1 MPRRRRERAHRI
13 ALQTRDLRHD
23 ASIHLDAG
31 VPGPEGRLELGQ
43 LVAPL
48 REPDRL
54 RGLGQDAVLVPRD
67 VPGDGDDDL
76 AVHAR
81 EQHDARVWLAEALAD
96 SAHRTAV
103 RARVEELG
111 RLDHRALLVGEPA
124 QDRLGRK
131 RVVGRRTS
139 RVEERAEAE
148 ATLAWLLVESRR
160 RGASFL
166 DPAVLGCDLL
176 TQRADVEEVLTLGG
190 KAHRSL
196 PE

>member
-13 ALQTRDLRHD
+13 ALLPCDLRHD
-23 ASIHLDAG
+23 SAIHLDAG
-31 VPGPEGRLELGQ
+31 VPAPKGRLELLQ

-81 EQHDARVWLAEALAD
+81 EQHDARVGLAEALAD
-96 SAHRTAV
+96 AAYRPAV

-111 RLDHRALLVGEPA
+111 GLARRA
-124 QDRLGRK
+124 
-131 RVVGRRTS
+131 
-139 RVEERAEAE
+139 
-148 ATLAWLLVESRR
+148 
-160 RGASFL
+160 
-166 DPAVLGCDLL
+166 
-176 TQRADVEEVLTLGG
+176 
-190 KAHRSL
+190 
-196 PE
+196 